1 MKKAWFTVV
10 LAGLMAQGVLGD
22 ETLGLSESHPHEH
35 KIVSQN
41 QYYVA
46 YCSRNDLYQRF
57 TNLADARR
65 AAAEHA
71 RATGHSTGVV
81 KE

>member
-1 MKKAWFTVV
+1 MVV
-10 LAGLMAQGVLGD
+10 AGLMAQCVLGD
-22 ETLGLSESHPHEH
+22 ETLALGEPHSHQHLS
-35 KIVSQN
+35 VAQN